1 MVQIDL
7 YMPLAQ
13 EMQLELQLHAD
24 PTDVPF
30 VVLRLVHAMGMYGM
44 QLVLVADSNSAL
56 HWHVFIDGSL
66 SCVQVELPPHPPLL
80 T

>member
-7 YMPLAQ
+7 YMPLLH

-56 HWHVFIDGSL
+56 H
-66 SCVQVELPPHPPLL
+66 
-80 T
+80 